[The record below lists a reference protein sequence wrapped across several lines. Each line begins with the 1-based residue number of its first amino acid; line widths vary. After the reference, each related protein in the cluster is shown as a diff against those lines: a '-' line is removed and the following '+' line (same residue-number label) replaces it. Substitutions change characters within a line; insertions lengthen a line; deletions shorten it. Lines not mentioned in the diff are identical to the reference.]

1 LQGHLG
7 DLTVEHTAYHLPIIV
22 KELLSSS
29 PQERLQD
36 PAEVSR
42 ILSESTTSFDRAIA
56 GDILKVFSGGL
67 EALADMPQSMIQAII
82 NRNADPQFL
91 KKARLCMYGTTAL
104 IALVD
109 PDHQNLWVAN
119 VGDCQ
124 AGPSP
129 PLILGHVLTSPQSW
143 CPRTGPSDGSPNC

>member
-1 LQGHLG
+1 
-7 DLTVEHTAYHLPIIV
+7 
-22 KELLSSS
+22 
-29 PQERLQD
+29 
-36 PAEVSR
+36 
-42 ILSESTTSFDRAIA
+42 
-56 GDILKVFSGGL
+56 
-67 EALADMPQSMIQAII
+67 MPQSMIQAII

-129 PLILGHVLTSPQSW
+129 PLILGHALTSP
-143 CPRTGPSDGSPNC
+143 